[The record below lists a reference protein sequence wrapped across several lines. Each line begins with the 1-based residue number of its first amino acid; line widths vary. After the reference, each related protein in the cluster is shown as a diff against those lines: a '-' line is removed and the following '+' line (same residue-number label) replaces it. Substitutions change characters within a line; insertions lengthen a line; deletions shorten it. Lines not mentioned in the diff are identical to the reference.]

1 MQNLYDSSDK
11 IYETIGYKN
20 LISNRTEEI
29 KMTAQTLNEMNH
41 NDFVW
46 QIKRLQKN
54 ARLKNVIRSVVNQR
68 SCH

>member
-1 MQNLYDSSDK
+1 
-11 IYETIGYKN
+11 
-20 LISNRTEEI
+20 
-29 KMTAQTLNEMNH
+29 MTAQTLNEMNH